1 MKTQQTKAP
10 QKNCHDDSKLPTCYR
25 WNSNPNSLSLS
36 RITIILIS
44 IILSGTMI
52 GCASKEE
59 RLIDALNS
67 KRCIKAGE
75 LIREGAN
82 INTNTIGQRALL
94 LSIELC
100 PDLVPEI
107 IDKGADVNIKN
118 GEGKTPLMIALSRG
132 DIETTKVLLDKG
144 ADVNIKNGDGKT
156 PLMIALSRGD
166 IETTKVLLDKGAETG
181 MHLNKGSSVEVLQ
194 DNQGNIT
201 LHYAIDA
208 IKYIKNIENLKIVKE
223 LLEESKVP
231 EMMPVL
237 QWLWRF
243 EICDLKTPNSQG
255 QTPLHLA
262 IETLTFDEF
271 DQLLDT
277 LNEMC
282 YSERFSFDTVS
293 YDVLPFIQDEDGNT
307 ILHIAAK
314 RGSKFGRLIYSWVK
328 SRSHYL
334 DNDTAFNP
342 EILEALV
349 RIQNKQGN
357 TAKHLCY
364 THSDPEYCKYFDIN
378 LSAEKIK
385 NNEGLAPRGIY
396 EIREKEIAEREKCHI
411 SSWKLTK
418 VDYKNLYIQNISN
431 APQLVVLPQAGCFFE
446 FRFNDM
452 NTSIALDGK
461 IPNDM
466 QRSLS
471 ESLLECYHSSL
482 YPALGD
488 TTLKERAI
496 ECNGKWF

>member
-1 MKTQQTKAP
+1 MGQQ
-10 QKNCHDDSKLPTCYR
+10 C
-25 WNSNPNSLSLS
+25 
-36 RITIILIS
+36 
-44 IILSGTMI
+44 
-52 GCASKEE
+52 
-59 RLIDALNS
+59 
-67 KRCIKAGE
+67 
-75 LIREGAN
+75 REGAN

-100 PDLVPEI
+100 LDLVPEI

-118 GEGKTPLMIALSRG
+118 GE
-132 DIETTKVLLDKG
+132 
-144 ADVNIKNGDGKT
+144 GKT

-208 IKYIKNIENLKIVKE
+208 IKYIKNIENFKIVKE

-243 EICDLKTPNSQG
+243 EICDLDTPNSQG

-277 LNEMC
+277 FDEMC

-328 SRSHYL
+328 SRSYYR

-385 NNEGLAPRGIY
+385 NNEGLTPRGIY
-396 EIREKEIAEREKCHI
+396 EIREKEIADREKCHI
-411 SSWKLTK
+411 SSWKLK
-418 VDYKNLYIQNISN
+418 VDYENLYIQNISN
-431 APQLVVLPQAGCFFE
+431 APQLVVLPQAGCYFE

>member
-10 QKNCHDDSKLPTCYR
+10 QKICHNDGKLPTCYR

-44 IILSGTMI
+44 IILSSTMI

-144 ADVNIKNGDGKT
+144 A
-156 PLMIALSRGD
+156 
-166 IETTKVLLDKGAETG
+166 ETG
-181 MHLNKGSSVEVLQ
+181 MLLNKGSSVEVLQ

-208 IKYIKNIENLKIVKE
+208 IKYIKNIENFKIVKE

-237 QWLWRF
+237 QWLWLF

-277 LNEMC
+277 FDEMC

-328 SRSHYL
+328 SRSHYR

-385 NNEGLAPRGIY
+385 NNEGLTPRGIY
-396 EIREKEIAEREKCHI
+396 EIREKEIANREKCHI
-411 SSWKLTK
+411 SSWKLK
-418 VDYKNLYIQNISN
+418 VDY
-431 APQLVVLPQAGCFFE
+431 E
-446 FRFNDM
+446 F
-452 NTSIALDGK
+452 K
-461 IPNDM
+461 IFLMP
-466 QRSLS
+466 L
-471 ESLLECYHSSL
+471 SSL
-482 YPALGD
+482 YFLTLG
-488 TTLKERAI
+488 AI
-496 ECNGKWF
+496 LNLDLLLWT

>member
-144 ADVNIKNGDGKT
+144 A
-156 PLMIALSRGD
+156 
-166 IETTKVLLDKGAETG
+166 ETG

-277 LNEMC
+277 FNEMC

-328 SRSHYL
+328 SRSHYF

-385 NNEGLAPRGIY
+385 NNEGLTPRGIY

-411 SSWKLTK
+411 SSWKLK
-418 VDYKNLYIQNISN
+418 VDYENLYIQNISN
-431 APQLVVLPQAGCFFE
+431 APQLVVLPYAGCYFE

-452 NTSIALDGK
+452 NTSLALDGK

>member
-10 QKNCHDDSKLPTCYR
+10 QKICHDDSKLPTCYR

-144 ADVNIKNGDGKT
+144 A
-156 PLMIALSRGD
+156 
-166 IETTKVLLDKGAETG
+166 ETG
-181 MHLNKGSSVEVLQ
+181 MFLNKGSSVEALQ

-208 IKYIKNIENLKIVKE
+208 IKYIKNIENFKIVKE

-243 EICDLKTPNSQG
+243 EICDLNTPNSQG

-271 DQLLDT
+271 HQLLDT
-277 LNEMC
+277 FDEMC

-314 RGSKFGRLIYSWVK
+314 RGSKFGRLIYSWVE

-385 NNEGLAPRGIY
+385 NNEGLTPVDIY
-396 EIREKEIAEREKCHI
+396 EIRKKEIANREKCHI
-411 SSWKLTK
+411 SSWKLK
-418 VDYKNLYIQNISN
+418 VDYENLYIQNISN
-431 APQLVVLPQAGCFFE
+431 APQLVVLPQAGCYFE

>member
-1 MKTQQTKAP
+1 M
-10 QKNCHDDSKLPTCYR
+10 
-25 WNSNPNSLSLS
+25 
-36 RITIILIS
+36 
-44 IILSGTMI
+44 
-52 GCASKEE
+52 
-59 RLIDALNS
+59 
-67 KRCIKAGE
+67 
-75 LIREGAN
+75 
-82 INTNTIGQRALL
+82 
-94 LSIELC
+94 
-100 PDLVPEI
+100 
-107 IDKGADVNIKN
+107 
-118 GEGKTPLMIALSRG
+118 
-132 DIETTKVLLDKG
+132 
-144 ADVNIKNGDGKT
+144 
-156 PLMIALSRGD
+156 
-166 IETTKVLLDKGAETG
+166 
-181 MHLNKGSSVEVLQ
+181 
-194 DNQGNIT
+194 
-201 LHYAIDA
+201 
-208 IKYIKNIENLKIVKE
+208 
-223 LLEESKVP
+223 
-231 EMMPVL
+231 
-237 QWLWRF
+237 
-243 EICDLKTPNSQG
+243 
-255 QTPLHLA
+255 
-262 IETLTFDEF
+262 
-271 DQLLDT
+271 
-277 LNEMC
+277 
-282 YSERFSFDTVS
+282 
-293 YDVLPFIQDEDGNT
+293 
-307 ILHIAAK
+307 
-314 RGSKFGRLIYSWVK
+314 IYSWVK
-328 SRSHYL
+328 SRSYYR

-385 NNEGLAPRGIY
+385 NNEGLTPRGIY
-396 EIREKEIAEREKCHI
+396 EIREKEIANREKCHI